1 MTQNRHPG
9 KRALPL
15 VELIAL
21 LGGTD
26 EVAAYDM
33 PVFARRA
40 GELIAQAAPWLE
52 QDKARRFKR
61 HEPGPDRD
69 GE

>member
-1 MTQNRHPG
+1 MAQNHPG
-9 KRALPL
+9 KRAPPL

-33 PVFARRA
+33 PMFARRA
-40 GELIAQAAPWLE
+40 GELITQAAPGLE
-52 QDKARRFKR
+52 HDKARRFKR
-61 HEPGPDRD
+61 HAPGPDRD
-69 GE
+69 GA